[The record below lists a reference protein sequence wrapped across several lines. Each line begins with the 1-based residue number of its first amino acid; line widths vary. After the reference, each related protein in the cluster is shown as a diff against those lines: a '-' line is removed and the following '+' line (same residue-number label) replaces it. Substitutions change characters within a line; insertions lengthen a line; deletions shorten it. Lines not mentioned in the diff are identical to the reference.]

1 MKRTISNYVF
11 NATAK
16 TVTFTDFTTIRLES
30 ILLITNTTRNTIIY
44 QLTSTGMGGTVAAT
58 VLTLASS
65 TTGQADADKLNI
77 IFEDFISSGFVS
89 TANSTATNLALN
101 AVFTGTSEEVVAYS
115 NIKVSVFASH
125 ASATDGLQIQQ
136 SSNNVNWDSL
146 DIYSIQATT
155 ARSFSVPVNLKFF
168 RIIYT
173 NGATAT
179 TELRLQVIFSTQDK
193 QPSSVRPQDGRDNNN
208 DFVETLAALLGYNSL
223 TNAWNRV
230 GIASGNLG
238 GNETL
243 LDRLKVNASLRML
256 DTAQPSGSQ
265 LVGAVGTQALGLL
278 VNTVDRAGRLLGVL
292 SAGAN
297 AIGNINELRAATLT
311 VTATAASGV
320 AATLTLPAVAA
331 QFHYI
336 TSIAI
341 LIYATAARTGAAAP
355 VVVTTTNI
363 AGNPAFTFETA
374 QAIGTNTPVQGY
386 NLATPLKSAVV
397 NTATTIVAPI
407 ATAGIWRITIT
418 YFTGA

>member
-11 NATAK
+11 NAVAK

-44 QLTSTGMGGTVAAT
+44 QLTSTGMGGTVAAN

-101 AVFTGTSEEVVAYS
+101 AVFTGTGEEVTAYS
-115 NIKVSVFASH
+115 NIKVSIFSSH

-193 QPSSVRPQDGRDNNN
+193 QP
-208 DFVETLAALLGYNSL
+208 
-223 TNAWNRV
+223 
-230 GIASGNLG
+230 
-238 GNETL
+238 
-243 LDRLKVNASLRML
+243 
-256 DTAQPSGSQ
+256 
-265 LVGAVGTQALGLL
+265 
-278 VNTVDRAGRLLGVL
+278 
-292 SAGAN
+292 
-297 AIGNINELRAATLT
+297 
-311 VTATAASGV
+311 
-320 AATLTLPAVAA
+320 
-331 QFHYI
+331 
-336 TSIAI
+336 
-341 LIYATAARTGAAAP
+341 
-355 VVVTTTNI
+355 
-363 AGNPAFTFETA
+363 
-374 QAIGTNTPVQGY
+374 
-386 NLATPLKSAVV
+386 
-397 NTATTIVAPI
+397 
-407 ATAGIWRITIT
+407 
-418 YFTGA
+418 